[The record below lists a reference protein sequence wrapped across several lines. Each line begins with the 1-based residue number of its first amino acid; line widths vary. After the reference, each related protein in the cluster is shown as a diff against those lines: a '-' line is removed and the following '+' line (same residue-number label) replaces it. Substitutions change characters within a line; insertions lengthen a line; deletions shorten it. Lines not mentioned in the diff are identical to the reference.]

1 MTSHPLHPFR
11 ETVSRVSSRCSRDGS
26 GGRVWPSFSKQA
38 IVSFVVFLVSATI
51 LSCAGTLDV
60 KPTSAEDQ
68 FERGKRRYEAR
79 RYLDSIDEFKLLLAQ
94 YPGSKYVEPATFYL
108 GKCHYET
115 KEFPLADVELARIV
129 RDFPRGDYAE
139 ESTFLLAMCAFK
151 QKRSPHYDQSQTRK
165 AAQLFSTYL
174 ANFPQGTFLTE
185 AEEKLRECRALL
197 AEKLYHTGELYIKL
211 SYFQAARLS
220 FQQVLDSYGESK
232 WADWA
237 LLGIGKTY
245 EKEKAWDK
253 ALETY
258 ESVVERDGDREALGV
273 ARQRLEMVRERAGA

>member
-1 MTSHPLHPFR
+1 MTLHPLHPF
-11 ETVSRVSSRCSRDGS
+11 TDSLLRVSSRRSRGDS
-26 GGRVWPSFSKQA
+26 GGRAWSGLSKHA
-38 IVSFVVFLVSATI
+38 IVSFVVLLFSVTL
-51 LSCAGTLDV
+51 LSCAGSLDV
-60 KPTSAEDQ
+60 KPVSAEDQ

-79 RYLDSIDEFKLLLAQ
+79 RFLDSIDEFKLLLAQ

-108 GKCHYET
+108 GKCYYET
-115 KEFPLADVELARIV
+115 KEFPLAEVELARIV

-139 ESTFLLAMCAFK
+139 ESTFLLGMCAFK

-174 ANFPQGTFLTE
+174 ANFPRGTFLTE
-185 AEEKLRECRALL
+185 AEDKLRECRALL
-197 AEKLYHTGELYIKL
+197 AQKLYLTGELYLKL
-211 SYFQAARLS
+211 SHFQAARLS
-220 FQQVLDSYGESK
+220 FQQLLDSYGESK

-237 LLGIGKTY
+237 LVGIGKTY

-258 ESVVERDGDREALGV
+258 QSVVERDGDREALGV
-273 ARQRLEMVRERAGA
+273 ARQRLEMMRERAGA